1 MFKPRRISSSVT
13 APWPRDLPW
22 PLPAVARERH
32 APASQ
37 EHTFLLEQDTL
48 GQHAPVSRPETDP
61 APGIDDAMPRQSR
74 RAASQQQANH
84 ARMARPAEPT
94 PDLAIGRHPPTPDPA
109 DQPPGPPAEVRQ
121 GATSPNCSSYSR
133 EE

>member
-1 MFKPRRISSSVT
+1 MFKPRRISSSVAT
-13 APWPRDLPW
+13 TWPRDLPW
-22 PLPAVARERH
+22 TLPAVARQGH

-48 GQHAPVSRPETDP
+48 GQHAPVSRPEADS

-74 RAASQQQANH
+74 RTAPQRQAHH

-94 PDLAIGRHPPTPDPA
+94 RDLTIGRDAPPRDPA
-109 DQPPGPPAEVRQ
+109 DETPG
-121 GATSPNCSSYSR
+121 
-133 EE
+133 